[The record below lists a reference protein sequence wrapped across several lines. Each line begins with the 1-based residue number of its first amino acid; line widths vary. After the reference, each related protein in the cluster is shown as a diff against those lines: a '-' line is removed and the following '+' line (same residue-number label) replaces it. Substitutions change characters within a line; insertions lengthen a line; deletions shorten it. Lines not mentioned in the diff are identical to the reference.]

1 MPRIFNT
8 SGSKLS
14 PVTQRPS
21 AHLTLR
27 DTNSQGEAMGRG
39 LRGENACGFNVA
51 AALDAASR
59 GSGKDQRLQNKGN
72 LCICLRIKGGASDFL
87 TEFQ

>member
-27 DTNSQGEAMGRG
+27 DTNSQGEAMGQG
-39 LRGENACGFNVA
+39 VGGGDACGFNVA
-51 AALDAASR
+51 GGLAVDAALW
-59 GSGKDQRLQNKGN
+59 GSGKDQRLQNKGK
-72 LCICLRIKGGASDFL
+72 IEEGKVEPL
-87 TEFQ
+87 TSS